1 LPPEKA
7 RQASHPPRHNRYGR
21 DGIEVPLPRRTIS
34 NSGVVLSRSPRESGQ
49 SRVNGPERTTARRE
63 KEKRAMELNRNQFFM
78 LGTVLL
84 LLGLQIREVDTYVL
98 TPKCTRLL
106 ADKTGHPMAA
116 AIEAADSLGVSESAS
131 VTPHPLKPPEW
142 LGWSLMSIG
151 AVLILHSLAMKKP
164 D

>member
-1 LPPEKA
+1 
-7 RQASHPPRHNRYGR
+7 
-21 DGIEVPLPRRTIS
+21 
-34 NSGVVLSRSPRESGQ
+34 
-49 SRVNGPERTTARRE
+49 
-63 KEKRAMELNRNQFFM
+63 MELNRNQFFL

-84 LLGLQIREVDTYVL
+84 LLGLQVRMVDTYVL

-106 ADKTGHPMAA
+106 AEKTGHPMAA
-116 AIEAADSLGVSESAS
+116 AIEAVDQLGGSESAA
-131 VTPHPLKPPEW
+131 VAPHPLKPPDW